1 MEEENEIFE
10 LNPTS
15 STDDQNK
22 QDKSATPNINPK
34 LNCNEPAESLWRYF
48 QRPISSTQTK
58 IRCRIC
64 SNDYSRGSDQ
74 STSSLRKH
82 LETVHTKEY
91 KQYIDAVAEAKL
103 KKKENQTKQLAPK
116 KLSKLPPGQSTIQ
129 SSFQVY
135 FT

>member
-1 MEEENEIFE
+1 MEEQNEILE
-10 LNPTS
+10 LNPTTS
-15 STDDQNK
+15 NDDQNK
-22 QDKSATPNINPK
+22 EDERETTNINPK
-34 LNCNEPAESLWRYF
+34 LNCNELADSLWRYF

-82 LETVHTKEY
+82 LAVHKKEY
-91 KQYIDAVAEAKL
+91 KEYIKAVAETKL
-103 KKKENQTKQLAPK
+103 QKQNQPKQLVPK